1 MASESQ
7 LYDPQYLRDMLPFA
21 TTPVQKLYIEATI
34 EHGSSRQA
42 ARALGLKSNS
52 SIVHALQRV
61 RIAAANRGYAP
72 EYDATH
78 AVPDGQRVKGL
89 SSYYGADGK
98 LRGQWVKSETDR
110 DRREQM
116 FMDAVRGLAGEFQGL
131 GPHVKA
137 PKRTQDDL
145 LAVYP
150 MGDPH
155 VGMYSYARE
164 TGADFDVVIAEQ
176 QLVHAADRLVNA
188 APDASQALVLSLGD
202 FYHADNS
209 DNRSVNHGHSFDVD
223 TRWTKVMEVG
233 IRTLRRIVERA
244 LEKHQHVTVR
254 CMPGNHDPHM
264 SPMLGLCLSMFYEGN
279 PRVTVDVEPVYYW
292 FHRFGAVL
300 IGSTHG
306 DKCKPEA
313 LPAIMADEVPSY
325 WGATQ
330 HRYWYTGHIH
340 TRNVAEYRGVMWE
353 SFRTLAP
360 RDSWHSQQGYKAG
373 RDMYCIVHHRDEGEV
388 ERHRVNAQ

>member
-1 MASESQ
+1 MANESQ
-7 LYDPQYLRDMLPFA
+7 HYNPEDLRNLIPFA
-21 TTPVQKLYIEATI
+21 TTPVQKLYIEAVI
-34 EHGSSRQA
+34 EHGSSRNA

-78 AVPDGQRVKGL
+78 PVPDGQRVKGQ

-98 LRGQWVKSETDR
+98 LKGQWVKSETDR

-116 FMDAVRGLAGEFQGL
+116 FMDAVRGLAGEFAGL
-131 GPHVKA
+131 APHIKA

-244 LEKHQHVTVR
+244 LEKHKHVTVR

-292 FHRFGAVL
+292 FHRFGSVL

-313 LPAIMADEVPSY
+313 LPAIMADEVPSD